1 MPSGT
6 RSNKEK
12 DLLFSDDPTHLER
25 TIRRGQR
32 STSLDATTSSSIDTH
47 NQPSTDA
54 RPSSSIDPNRS
65 TMIDTTPR
73 TSIDTAGHLRNA
85 TGQKIDA
92 QGTVIPDA
100 DATGAAQPV
109 DEDARSKPLAN
120 YNRPDEYY
128 SNRSAI
134 RLPEIQKQNFELKP
148 QYYTLVL
155 QIPFSG
161 LPHEHPMDH
170 LERYTLNGKA
180 MHWLRQQPTGSL
192 TSWSDIKN
200 AFLRNFFDEARTEEL
215 RNKISTFSQKA
226 GEFFKDAW
234 IRFRF
239 FQRDCPHHGFN
250 EVQLLSTFFRGL
262 ALQYQMALDTVS
274 EGNFTTRNPL
284 EAVRLIKN
292 LVNSSSTKNT
302 DSERKKFVASIGK
315 EQMDEVRAKLDVV
328 HELLRKQVC
337 SAEGKVADTE
347 GEEDVNYI
355 GGTQVRKLETQEI
368 QTGETIK
375 RQEAFAREAGADKGR
390 HHVNAIIDDEFWQ
403 VVRNENLEEGD
414 FEIESSMSLG
424 GSQCCRPMSMNSHR
438 STVHDEDRWTDYS
451 SHRST
456 LSANSTECNASEP
469 DVDRHNTPPI
479 DRQPPLTYGVQL
491 PSIDNDYINAL
502 RPPPKPLANPP
513 KPKPNPFNSSTESV
527 QEEQESEGR
536 RLRKRKEKIPK
547 NLKREA
553 NDKEM
558 DGFTKRVLRI
568 PIEKPFDEAYFTHW
582 LWMFFRET
590 KVTEE
595 DIRRMFHQV
604 RGKMKHRITLTKK
617 NPNIHYDPIRPKR
630 KVINSVDYGKEL
642 GFIGACH
649 CGAEY
654 ESEYETEYSESID
667 TPTFPSIDSNVS
679 MVTDDRNNTSL
690 DVMHPLDHF
699 ASPNHCYQH
708 FAFQPPTRRGHDD
721 YSIGS
726 WADSGFHK
734 SFAVDIVI
742 TSPHEEHNEEYDED
756 YWKERAIEMS
766 LQDERLE
773 IHKFT
778 NTFPTSFDAVHSV
791 SVDSHPR
798 PAKQPLTSIDTPKGT
813 SIDIRA
819 ATKIQEQ
826 ENIPSLTKFTD
837 TYIKRFAP
845 PKPPTHIRANTQ
857 ANKMNTLPSTSTEK
871 SMKSNHLK
879 NTSSAE
885 ITLPSID
892 VTVSTSIDTTL
903 NPNLSISKMNNYA
916 NIDYGFLTP
925 DEFGIFRDLDGNARA
940 MDGRIL
946 QVSREDIA
954 GILQVANGL
963 DNLFSQQRG
972 TPDVILTDPNNHAGV
987 ATTEI
992 NTDLSRQPKG
1002 QASIDGT
1009 TETSIDRVTPTSID
1023 MDEPTSIDRRYE
1035 CGSCAFD
1042 MYGARKFIW
1051 EQRDEYGVYRDER
1064 GHARSAAGEMIP
1076 VTKDNIRKIL
1086 ERASLF
1092 EERHICL
1099 PEHATSFTLTRLA
1112 PELYTKE
1119 EIDEM
1124 VFGICGAQEK
1134 LGEELK
1140 TPQPLDRGY
1149 NGLFRCMAEMRT
1161 EIESLRQQL
1170 EKEATTSASIDAPRA
1185 TSIDVSLPTAKI
1197 LAEPQCSTQHRDE
1210 WEVSYINTRI
1220 NDVYCPLNNNVDW
1233 QSTKIELLQQDLDT
1247 IRKKDQHPATSIEM
1261 CTFTSL
1267 DAKVSAMNE
1276 RLRTYEDMHDR
1287 FISPVMTYLNKL
1299 SSQLLDAQKD
1309 IENITNQSFLQVTSA
1324 SIDRLRGPWIDGKKP
1339 VELLPYTAAEV
1350 DKITSKIYIALDT
1363 MEERLDKR
1371 CNDIYFPFDN
1381 KNSGLDNHAEWLQ
1394 KEVKAIQRQLAAQH
1408 QISASIDRTK
1418 AKSIDGNSPRSTNK
1432 HIIASIDAESIPI
1445 GEQLIHKTVESMQK
1459 ELTDLSAYAYDN
1471 IGRHQVSIDNIQ
1483 ERLQNISNVLGKMDD
1498 KWTRNDE
1505 ATRSFI
1511 ASWSRMRRDDV
1522 DACFPTSSCF
1532 STQ

>member
-1 MPSGT
+1 
-6 RSNKEK
+6 
-12 DLLFSDDPTHLER
+12 
-25 TIRRGQR
+25 
-32 STSLDATTSSSIDTH
+32 
-47 NQPSTDA
+47 
-54 RPSSSIDPNRS
+54 
-65 TMIDTTPR
+65 
-73 TSIDTAGHLRNA
+73 
-85 TGQKIDA
+85 
-92 QGTVIPDA
+92 
-100 DATGAAQPV
+100 
-109 DEDARSKPLAN
+109 
-120 YNRPDEYY
+120 
-128 SNRSAI
+128 
-134 RLPEIQKQNFELKP
+134 
-148 QYYTLVL
+148 
-155 QIPFSG
+155 
-161 LPHEHPMDH
+161 
-170 LERYTLNGKA
+170 
-180 MHWLRQQPTGSL
+180 
-192 TSWSDIKN
+192 
-200 AFLRNFFDEARTEEL
+200 
-215 RNKISTFSQKA
+215 
-226 GEFFKDAW
+226 
-234 IRFRF
+234 
-239 FQRDCPHHGFN
+239 
-250 EVQLLSTFFRGL
+250 
-262 ALQYQMALDTVS
+262 
-274 EGNFTTRNPL
+274 
-284 EAVRLIKN
+284 
-292 LVNSSSTKNT
+292 
-302 DSERKKFVASIGK
+302 
-315 EQMDEVRAKLDVV
+315 
-328 HELLRKQVC
+328 
-337 SAEGKVADTE
+337 
-347 GEEDVNYI
+347 
-355 GGTQVRKLETQEI
+355 
-368 QTGETIK
+368 
-375 RQEAFAREAGADKGR
+375 
-390 HHVNAIIDDEFWQ
+390 
-403 VVRNENLEEGD
+403 
-414 FEIESSMSLG
+414 MSLG
-424 GSQCCRPMSMNSHR
+424 GSQWCRPMSMNSHR
-438 STVHDEDRWTDYS
+438 STDHDEDRWTDYS
-451 SHRST
+451 RHRST
-456 LSANSTECNASEP
+456 SSADSTECNAVRILTHEEFAAKHPHPPSPFYEKIDRSVNSTIDRQSES

-479 DRQPPLTYGVQL
+479 DRQAPLTYRVRL

-513 KPKPNPFNSSTESV
+513 EPTPNPLNSSTEPV

-553 NDKEM
+553 NVKEM

-568 PIEKPFDEAYFTHW
+568 PIEKPFDEAYFTHG

-604 RGKMKHRITLTKK
+604 RGKMKHMITLTKK
-617 NPNIHYDPIRPKR
+617 SDPGKFAIPCIVKGVEFLHSMCDTGAS
-630 KVINSVDYGKEL
+630 VINYVDYGKEL

-667 TPTFPSIDSNVS
+667 TTNFPSIDSNVS
-679 MVTDDRNNTSL
+679 MVTDDHNNTSL

-726 WADSGFHK
+726 WADNGFHE
-734 SFAVDIVI
+734 SFAVETVI
-742 TSPHEEHNEEYDED
+742 TSPYEEHTEEYDED

-773 IHKFT
+773 THNFT
-778 NTFPTSFDAVHSV
+778 NTFPTSFDAVQST
-791 SVDSHPR
+791 SVDPHPR
-798 PAKQPLTSIDTPKGT
+798 PAKQPLTSIDTSKGT

-819 ATKIQEQ
+819 AAKTQEQ
-826 ENIPSLTKFTD
+826 ENIPSLTRFTD
-837 TYIKRFAP
+837 TYINRFAP
-845 PKPPTHIRANTQ
+845 LKPPTHIRANTQ

-879 NTSSAE
+879 NTNSAE

-903 NPNLSISKMNNYA
+903 NPNLSISKKNNYA

-925 DEFGIFRDLDGNARA
+925 DEFGIFRDPDGNAHA

-954 GILQVANGL
+954 DILQVTNGP

-987 ATTEI
+987 TTTET
-992 NTDLSRQPKG
+992 NPDLSRQPKG
-1002 QASIDGT
+1002 QASIDSIM
-1009 TETSIDRVTPTSID
+1009 ETSIDRVTPTSIN
-1023 MDEPTSIDRRYE
+1023 MDNPTSIDRRYE
-1035 CGSCAFD
+1035 CGRRAFD
-1042 MYGARKFIW
+1042 MYGARKFTW
-1051 EQRDEYGVYRDER
+1051 ELRDEYGVYRDER

-1076 VTKDNIRKIL
+1076 VTKDNIRIIL
-1086 ERASLF
+1086 ERTSLF
-1092 EERHICL
+1092 EESHI
-1099 PEHATSFTLTRLA
+1099 S
-1112 PELYTKE
+1112 
-1119 EIDEM
+1119 
-1124 VFGICGAQEK
+1124 QEK

-1140 TPQPLDRGY
+1140 TLIDETHQPLDRGY
-1149 NGLFRCMAEMRT
+1149 NELFR
-1161 EIESLRQQL
+1161 S
-1170 EKEATTSASIDAPRA
+1170 SIDTPCAK
-1185 TSIDVSLPTAKI
+1185 SFDVSLPTAQT
-1197 LAEPQCSTQHRDE
+1197 LAEPRCSTQHRDE
-1210 WEVSYINTRI
+1210 WEVSYIDTRI

-1233 QSTKIELLQQDLDT
+1233 LSTKIELLQQDLDT
-1247 IRKKDQHPATSIEM
+1247 IRKKDQHPATSIDM

-1267 DAKVSAMNE
+1267 DAKISAMNE

-1309 IENITNQSFLQVTSA
+1309 IENITNQSFLQEKST
-1324 SIDRLRGPWIDGKKP
+1324 SIDRLRGPWIDGRKP

-1350 DKITSKIYIALDT
+1350 DKITSKIYTALDN

-1371 CNDIYFPFDN
+1371 CDDIYFPFDN
-1381 KNSGLDNHAEWLQ
+1381 KISGLDNHHAECLQ

-1418 AKSIDGNSPRSTNK
+1418 AKSIDGNSLRSTNE
-1432 HIIASIDAESIPI
+1432 HIIASIDAKSTTI

-1471 IGRHQVSIDNIQ
+1471 IGWHQVSIDNIQ

>member
-1 MPSGT
+1 MSSNISRMQQLGIYRNYNLQHLNSGPA
-6 RSNKEK
+6 SNIISNLSYIYH
-12 DLLFSDDPTHLER
+12 LLANDPAHLER

-32 STSLDATTSSSIDTH
+32 STSLDATTLTSIDTH
-47 NQPSTDA
+47 NQPSTDT
-54 RPSSSIDPNRS
+54 RPSSSMDPNRL
-65 TMIDTTPR
+65 TTIDTIPR
-73 TSIDTAGHLRNA
+73 TSIDTVSSKMVNIIILTQDESGSLYDQAGHLRNA
-85 TGQKIDA
+85 T
-92 QGTVIPDA
+92 
-100 DATGAAQPV
+100 
-109 DEDARSKPLAN
+109 
-120 YNRPDEYY
+120 
-128 SNRSAI
+128 
-134 RLPEIQKQNFELKP
+134 
-148 QYYTLVL
+148 
-155 QIPFSG
+155 
-161 LPHEHPMDH
+161 
-170 LERYTLNGKA
+170 
-180 MHWLRQQPTGSL
+180 
-192 TSWSDIKN
+192 
-200 AFLRNFFDEARTEEL
+200 
-215 RNKISTFSQKA
+215 
-226 GEFFKDAW
+226 
-234 IRFRF
+234 
-239 FQRDCPHHGFN
+239 
-250 EVQLLSTFFRGL
+250 
-262 ALQYQMALDTVS
+262 
-274 EGNFTTRNPL
+274 
-284 EAVRLIKN
+284 
-292 LVNSSSTKNT
+292 
-302 DSERKKFVASIGK
+302 
-315 EQMDEVRAKLDVV
+315 
-328 HELLRKQVC
+328 
-337 SAEGKVADTE
+337 
-347 GEEDVNYI
+347 
-355 GGTQVRKLETQEI
+355 
-368 QTGETIK
+368 
-375 RQEAFAREAGADKGR
+375 
-390 HHVNAIIDDEFWQ
+390 

-424 GSQCCRPMSMNSHR
+424 GSQWCRPMSMNSHR
-438 STVHDEDRWTDYS
+438 LTNHDEDRWTDYS

-456 LSANSTECNASEP
+456 SSANSTECNAVRILTHEEFAAKHPHPPPLSMKKIDRSVNSTIDRQSES

-479 DRQPPLTYGVQL
+479 DRQAPLTYRVRL

-513 KPKPNPFNSSTESV
+513 EPTPNPLNSSTEPV

-547 NLKREA
+547 NLRREA

-568 PIEKPFDEAYFTHW
+568 PIEKPFDEAYFTHR
-582 LWMFFRET
+582 LWIFFRET

-617 NPNIHYDPIRPKR
+617 SDPGKFAIPCIVKGVEFPHSMCDTGASR

-654 ESEYETEYSESID
+654 ESEYETKYSESID

-679 MVTDDRNNTSL
+679 MVTDDHNNTSL

-726 WADSGFHK
+726 WADSGFHE
-734 SFAVDIVI
+734 SFAVDTVI
-742 TSPHEEHNEEYDED
+742 TSPHEEHTEEYDED
-756 YWKERAIEMS
+756 YWKECAIEMS
-766 LQDERLE
+766 LHDERLE
-773 IHKFT
+773 IHKLT
-778 NTFPTSFDAVHSV
+778 NTFPTSFDAVHST
-791 SVDSHPR
+791 SVDTHPR

-819 ATKIQEQ
+819 TAKIQEQ
-826 ENIPSLTKFTD
+826 ENIPSLTRFTD
-837 TYIKRFAP
+837 TYINRFAP

-916 NIDYGFLTP
+916 NIYYGFLTP
-925 DEFGIFRDLDGNARA
+925 NEFGIFRDPDGNARA

-954 GILQVANGL
+954 DILQIANGP

-1009 TETSIDRVTPTSID
+1009 TETSIARVTRTSID
-1023 MDEPTSIDRRYE
+1023 MVDPTSIDRCYE
-1035 CGSCAFD
+1035 CGSRAFD
-1042 MYGARKFIW
+1042 MYGARKFTW
-1051 EQRDEYGVYRDER
+1051 EQRNEYGVYRDER
-1064 GHARSAAGEMIP
+1064 GHTRSTAGEMIP

-1092 EERHICL
+1092 EESHICL

-1112 PELYTKE
+1112 PELYT
-1119 EIDEM
+1119 

-1140 TPQPLDRGY
+1140 TL
-1149 NGLFRCMAEMRT
+1149 
-1161 EIESLRQQL
+1161 QL

-1197 LAEPQCSTQHRDE
+1197 LAEPRCATQHRDE

-1233 QSTKIELLQQDLDT
+1233 LSTKIELLQQDLDT
-1247 IRKKDQHPATSIEM
+1247 IRKKDQHPATSIDM

-1287 FISPVMTYLNKL
+1287 FISPEK
-1299 SSQLLDAQKD
+1299 
-1309 IENITNQSFLQVTSA
+1309 SA

-1350 DKITSKIYIALDT
+1350 AKITSKIYTALDT
-1363 MEERLDKR
+1363 MEERLDKH
-1371 CNDIYFPFDN
+1371 CDDIYFPFDN
-1381 KNSGLDNHAEWLQ
+1381 KISGLDNHAEWLQ

-1408 QISASIDRTK
+1408 QISASIDRIK
-1418 AKSIDGNSPRSTNK
+1418 AKSIDGDSPRSTNK

-1445 GEQLIHKTVESMQK
+1445 GEQLIHKT
-1459 ELTDLSAYAYDN
+1459 A
-1471 IGRHQVSIDNIQ
+1471 G
-1483 ERLQNISNVLGKMDD
+1483 
-1498 KWTRNDE
+1498 
-1505 ATRSFI
+1505 TRSALTTFKKGYRTSPMYFGI
-1511 ASWSRMRRDDV
+1511 WMTNGQEMMRPQEVSLHLDSTKDAKADQPINYTLALNRMK
-1522 DACFPTSSCF
+1522 
-1532 STQ
+1532 